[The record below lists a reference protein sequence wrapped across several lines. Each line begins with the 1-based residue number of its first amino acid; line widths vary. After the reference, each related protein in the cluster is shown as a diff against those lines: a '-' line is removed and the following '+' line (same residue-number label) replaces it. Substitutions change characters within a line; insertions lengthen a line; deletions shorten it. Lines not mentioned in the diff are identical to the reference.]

1 MPGWLQAFTANQ
13 PMTPIGETIRGLLIG
28 THIGSMG
35 VLAVLWCA
43 GIALAGY
50 LWARS
55 AFHRMT
61 AR

>member
-28 THIGSMG
+28 THVGDRG
-35 VLAVLWCA
+35 VLAVLWCV
-43 GIALAGY
+43 GLALVEH

-55 AFHRMT
+55 GFNRMT